1 MKRVHG
7 WPLVALLMVAVLGVF
22 GARNAGEI
30 EAASAYPAQKYA
42 FLFEPEIEPDDAAIR
57 REIVEANRRMVETMK
72 RGDLLGVAR
81 FYADDATILFHRGQK
96 IQGRQ
101 GIDAY
106 WTGIKGAKDWKL
118 DVIEVGGNRDE
129 AYQLGKSSFTSE
141 VDGKVSTYTCDFV
154 AVWKRQK
161 DGALKIYVD
170 IYN

>member
-1 MKRVHG
+1 MNKVRVLL
-7 WPLVALLMVAVLGVF
+7 WAAVLVVALLGIDVA
-22 GARNAGEI
+22 RDAGET
-30 EAASAYPAQKYA
+30 ASASAYPAQKYA
-42 FLFEPEIEPDDAAIR
+42 FLFEPGIEPDDAAIR

-72 RGDLLGVAR
+72 RGDLPGVAR
-81 FYADDATILFHRGQK
+81 FYADDATILFHRGLK